1 MISVCAGIQHSLNEV
16 RRVSKVI
23 TDAVEMVLC
32 QDRLPFFGEDVVIEE
47 PTVSLVGTASYQ
59 PHGTVDRHRI
69 PLRKAEGDRLPGF
82 FHVADD
88 IVHADPHGVRPVC
101 DLQMGGGGVA
111 LKHTAVFPQT
121 LKIRRSVGRGIHQ
134 RADEVFDAAGAARV
148 RHHDLPVPSGIQ
160 QIVPGPGR
168 VLLGDQIRV
177 VGDDRRHQ
185 PSADVVMVLIH
196 EGLVDIDG
204 LRRDVGGEI
213 PVFLQLSVIRRSAGP
228 DQIGGDLSGLHFRG
242 QLGQDLVGPC
252 EEVVHGDLGV
262 LCLKAL
268 LDSLNF
274 LLLHGTVQCNGSGVP
289 GHGRRGLSRPW
300 AAGASGG
307 TAHQY
312 QAGRDPFEDP
322 VCVHAEVP
330 PSNRCQCDYLT

>member
-1 MISVCAGIQHSLNEV
+1 
-16 RRVSKVI
+16 
-23 TDAVEMVLC
+23 MVLC

-47 PTVSLVGTASYQ
+47 PTVSLVGTAGYQ
-59 PHGTVDRHRI
+59 PHGAVDRHRI

-160 QIVPGPGR
+160 QVVPGPGR

-185 PSADVVMVLIH
+185 PSANVVMVLIH

-204 LRRDVGGEI
+204 LR
-213 PVFLQLSVIRRSAGP
+213 
-228 DQIGGDLSGLHFRG
+228 
-242 QLGQDLVGPC
+242 
-252 EEVVHGDLGV
+252 
-262 LCLKAL
+262 
-268 LDSLNF
+268 
-274 LLLHGTVQCNGSGVP
+274 
-289 GHGRRGLSRPW
+289 
-300 AAGASGG
+300 
-307 TAHQY
+307 
-312 QAGRDPFEDP
+312 
-322 VCVHAEVP
+322 
-330 PSNRCQCDYLT
+330 